1 MKSNRL
7 LLFALASLLTLAGCA
22 PTGESYPTPI
32 PADILPT
39 AIYETAV
46 ASNATMSA
54 LTPSP
59 TFTALPTF
67 TFTPTATFTPTVTIT
82 PSPVPLSP
90 NTKIFVA
97 APGPMSKV
105 ASPLQ
110 LKVELAAPESHLVE
124 ISLFGED
131 GRLLVRELMRIVSE
145 PPTIVFLN
153 PKIPFEVR
161 VAELGRLQIA
171 AKDQYGRFEA
181 ISNTFILLLP
191 IGQSEI
197 NPPPP
202 TEERANFALPEPG
215 AIVTGGMLLVEGV
228 LKPFNDRPASVVVR
242 VEDALRNT
250 IGERVLTITGTEYAP
265 FSIQFPY
272 NVSEPTLV
280 RLSIS
285 QTDPRVDG
293 IIYLFS
299 QIITLAP

>member
-1 MKSNRL
+1 
-7 LLFALASLLTLAGCA
+7 GCA
-22 PTGESYPTPI
+22 PTGEAYPTPI
-32 PADILPT
+32 PPDVLPT

-46 ASNATMSA
+46 AANATMFA

-59 TFTALPTF
+59 TFTPLPTF
-67 TFTPTATFTPTVTIT
+67 TSTPEATFTPTVTLT
-82 PSPVPLSP
+82 PTAVPLSP

-105 ASPLQ
+105 ASPMQ
-110 LKVELAAPESHLVE
+110 LKVEVRAPENHLVD

-131 GRLLVRELMRIVSE
+131 GRLIARELIRILSE
-145 PPTIVFLN
+145 PPTVVFLN

-161 VAELGRLQIA
+161 AAELGHLQIVT
-171 AKDQYGRFEA
+171 KDRAGRIEA
-181 ISNTFILLLP
+181 LSTTFLLLLP

-202 TEERANFALPEPG
+202 VEERANFAIPQPDS
-215 AIVTGGMLLVEGV
+215 IVTGGVLLVEGT
-228 LKPFNDRPASVVVR
+228 LKPFNDIPASVVVK
-242 VEDALRNT
+242 VEDENRNT
-250 IGERVLTITGTEYAP
+250 IGERVLSITGDEYAS

-272 NVSEPTLV
+272 AVTAPTLV
-280 RLSIS
+280 RLSIY

-299 QIITLAP
+299 QLVTLAP